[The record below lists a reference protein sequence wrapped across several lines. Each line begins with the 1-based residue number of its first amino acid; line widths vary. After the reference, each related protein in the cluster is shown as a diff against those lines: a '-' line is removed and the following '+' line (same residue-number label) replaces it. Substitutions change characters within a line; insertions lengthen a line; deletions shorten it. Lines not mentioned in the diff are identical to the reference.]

1 MSTQPLLPKRG
12 QDTVL
17 IVLMP
22 SASVGSRPTRAKP
35 RIVHMPTGHKTRRA

>member
-22 SASVGSRPTRAKP
+22 SASLGSRPTRARP
-35 RIVHMPTGHKTRRA
+35 RIVHTPTGHKTRRA